1 MSVLSGKVIV
11 VRKDKQMS
19 KGIEWVV
26 TGKTED
32 GTVYRGV
39 QVAWYGHPAM
49 KFFAERKGVTFV
61 FSTAEKKFHFDNFL
75 EKGLRE
81 PLTDDELS

>member
-1 MSVLSGKVIV
+1 
-11 VRKDKQMS
+11 MS

-32 GTVYRGV
+32 GTVYRGI

-49 KFFAERKGVTFV
+49 DFFAKANGVVFV
-61 FSTAEKKFHFDNFL
+61 AATAEKKIHFDRFL
-75 EKGLRE
+75 AEGLRK
-81 PLTDDELS
+81 PLD

>member
-1 MSVLSGKVIV
+1 
-11 VRKDKQMS
+11 MS

-26 TGKTED
+26 TGKTAD

-49 KFFAERKGVTFV
+49 KFFAERNGVTFV
-61 FSTAEKKFHFDNFL
+61 ASWAEKMTTFERFL
-75 EKGLRE
+75 AQGLRE
-81 PLTDDELS
+81 PLTEDELV